1 MLTVKRIANDSEIV
15 LTVDMSKDCC
25 HCVFVIADLYWDGGE
40 RLFLEAASRKA
51 VMEKGENEGIR
62 DIDLYYDPYRVMR
75 PEAILDLIEKWK
87 IKWIARGVAFG
98 VRVNVTDVE
107 KVEQWL
113 RDGANYDLCIERE
126 REQGKIYLTA
136 QA

>member
-1 MLTVKRIANDSEIV
+1 M
-15 LTVDMSKDCC
+15 
-25 HCVFVIADLYWDGGE
+25 ADLYWDGGE

-75 PEAILDLIEKWK
+75 PEAILDLVEKWK
-87 IKWIARGVAFG
+87 TRWIARGVAFG
-98 VRVNVTDVE
+98 VRVNVKDVE

-126 REQGKIYLTA
+126 RKQGKIYLTA